1 MKMYL
6 SLIIVILYI
15 LYIQKNLIICENPL
29 IIIGDR
35 SDGNELTIFEINYS
49 NQSLKLKELV
59 KIKEKAINKNDFQ
72 YDYNNKL
79 IITSQYNKL
88 YKFQM
93 NSNFTEVYKT
103 NYVLMNGLI
112 DNQMTYDW
120 IHQLLYIQFGKDLHL
135 ISINDT
141 IKRYVIELNLN
152 KESLFTVNPI
162 DKFLIWTDDSGI
174 NKANQDGT
182 NHTILHKTKNR
193 IYKMTIDFVLNRIL
207 FVEYGKQITII
218 DFNGLIKQM
227 LTIKPSIE
235 SVNLLYSADFDYY
248 NNCIY
253 YLDRSSVY
261 YIDLNIKKSVSIGT
275 PSIDI
280 KRIKLI
286 HSSLQPN
293 GSANVCLN
301 SNCSHLCVPQT
312 ANTFRCLCPNKVY
325 FRRNICDD
333 NVCEII
339 NHR

>member
-103 NYVLMNGLI
+103 NYVLMNGLT

-135 ISINDT
+135 ISI
-141 IKRYVIELNLN
+141 IELNLN
-152 KESLFTVNPI
+152 KQSLFTVNPI

-182 NHTILHKTKNR
+182 NHTILHKTENR
-193 IYKMTIDFVLNRIL
+193 IHKMTIDFVLNRIL
-207 FVEYGKQITII
+207 FVEYDNQITII

-227 LTIKPSIE
+227 LTIEPSKE
-235 SVNLLYSADFDYY
+235 LYQKNNFLLSSPDFDYY

-253 YLDRSSVY
+253 YFYGSTVY
-261 YIDLNIKKSVSIGT
+261 YIDLNIKKSVRLDSPT
-275 PSIDI
+275 NNID
-280 KRIKLI
+280 RIKLI